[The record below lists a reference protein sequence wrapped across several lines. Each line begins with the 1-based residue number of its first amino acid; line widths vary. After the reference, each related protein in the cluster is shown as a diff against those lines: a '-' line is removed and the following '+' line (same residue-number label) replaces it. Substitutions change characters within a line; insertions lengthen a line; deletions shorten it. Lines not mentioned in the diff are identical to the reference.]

1 MKTVLHFDN
10 RNIELELIRD
20 EIEVLRNNYG
30 LKKTLG
36 KKLKALKAAPEKT
49 VKGKLTVRL
58 DRENAEIF
66 AAFLTRCLYEE
77 FDFEVQR
84 GDKMLEVK
92 QAVIK
97 SYDIF
102 GSRTEPLYCAFAIE
116 SNESYEVENG
126 GFDFWTD
133 CAFYAPL
140 FCSKNFKLSFNQFFT
155 LELNESIEK
164 SASSTFATSREW
176 NASFDCEWLVLVSER
191 QITSKSGMTL
201 ANRKYLVSG
210 GVSFCIRNLEGKES
224 EVTL

>member
-1 MKTVLHFDN
+1 MKTVLHFEN

-20 EIEVLRNNYG
+20 EIEVVRDNYS
-30 LKKTLG
+30 LKRTLG

-49 VKGKLTVRL
+49 VTGKLTVRL

-66 AAFLTRCLYEE
+66 AAVITRCLYEE

-84 GDKMLEVK
+84 GDKVLEVK
-92 QAVIK
+92 QALIK
-97 SYDIF
+97 SYVIY
-102 GSRTEPLYCAFAIE
+102 GSRTEPLYCTFAIE
-116 SNESYEVENG
+116 SSESYEVENG

-155 LELNESIEK
+155 LELNENIEK
-164 SASSTFATSREW
+164 SVLSTFATSREW
-176 NASFDCEWLVLVSER
+176 NASFDCEWLVLFSEK
-191 QITSKSGMTL
+191 QAASKSGMNI
-201 ANRKYLVSG
+201 AKRKYLVCG

-224 EVTL
+224 EVML